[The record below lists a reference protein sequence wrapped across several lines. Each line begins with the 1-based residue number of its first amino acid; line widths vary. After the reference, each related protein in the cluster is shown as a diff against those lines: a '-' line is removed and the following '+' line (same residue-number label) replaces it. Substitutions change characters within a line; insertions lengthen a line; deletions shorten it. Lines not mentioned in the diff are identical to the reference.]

1 LPKNIF
7 LNDENK
13 YKPWA
18 KIICDLLKQSKIKD
32 VLDIIN
38 NISIKQGQKSTFD
51 LSKYILNN
59 INNINYAKY
68 INKGYFIGSGAVE
81 SANRYVLQERLKL
94 PGMRWETTNGQAV
107 LSLMA
112 KLKSGLWE
120 KDVVKASYRHFG
132 VRPPHSFRLLGGEN
146 LTQGDQISRIG
157 NR

>member
-1 LPKNIF
+1 MYNLKLFDTPTKWSKVLAF
-7 LNDENK
+7 LTVRNSLILF
-13 YKPWA
+13 WTG
-18 KIICDLLKQSKIKD
+18 L
-32 VLDIIN
+32 
-38 NISIKQGQKSTFD
+38 
-51 LSKYILNN
+51 ILNN